1 MKVNCKDDVPSP
13 ITDVHETL
21 AQYKMKLGLKATKI
35 IRKGLNHK
43 VWSINK
49 YSNFQPSTNVPWN
62 QCSISWVF
70 LSKFR
75 QGQHIGPLQRELKC
89 NIN

>member
-13 ITDVHETL
+13 ITDVHETV
-21 AQYKMKLGLKATKI
+21 ARLKATKI
-35 IRKGLNHK
+35 IRKGSNHK

-62 QCSISWVF
+62 QCSTSWVF

-75 QGQHIGPLQRELKC
+75 QGQHLGPQQRELKC
-89 NIN
+89 NMN